1 MGGDFGPRLV
11 VPACVSCLQR
21 NPSLSIILV
30 GQSEL
35 IEPLLHSVPS
45 LIKDRL
51 SLHSA
56 SEVVAMDEPP
66 AQLLRCKS
74 DSSMRV
80 ALELVRDGVAQAC
93 ISAGNTG
100 ALMALSKHVLKKL
113 PDIERPA
120 IMTSVPTLSGQTYLL
135 DLGANLDCS
144 AQQLAQFARMGSA
157 AVQLSGVVR
166 PKVALLNVGLE
177 SNKGN
182 QQVRAADELLR
193 QQDSINYIGYVE
205 GDGVY
210 RGEADVV
217 VCDGFV
223 GNVFLKTS
231 EGLARMLAQHLSQ
244 QNRATLW
251 RRLLA
256 LLNLSMWRQ
265 LRRQWSPD
273 SYNGAWLLG
282 VNGIVIKSHGAAS
295 EQAFA
300 IAVEHGLRAVEENL
314 VARLQA
320 VL

>member
-1 MGGDFGPRLV
+1 KM
-11 VPACVSCLQR
+11 
-21 NPSLSIILV
+21 
-30 GQSEL
+30 
-35 IEPLLHSVPS
+35 
-45 LIKDRL
+45 
-51 SLHSA
+51 
-56 SEVVAMDEPP
+56 
-66 AQLLRCKS
+66 
-74 DSSMRV
+74 
-80 ALELVRDGVAQAC
+80 
-93 ISAGNTG
+93 
-100 ALMALSKHVLKKL
+100 

-144 AQQLAQFARMGSA
+144 AQQLGQFARMGSA
-157 AVQLSGVVR
+157 AVQLSGVAR

-193 QQDSINYIGYVE
+193 QQVSINYIGYVA

-300 IAVEHGLRAVEENL
+300 IAVEHGL
-314 VARLQA
+314 
-320 VL
+320 